1 MNPSSAAISSPP
13 QTPGHWL
20 VALGSIILID
30 IVLAGDNAIAIALAV
45 RNLPQKKRPL
55 GIAIGA
61 CGAVVLRIALTS
73 VIASIL
79 SLRYVKLA
87 GWPDDLMDRG
97 ETVVGEPGRY
107 FTINSPRIPAAL
119 CAGQE
124 QRY

>member
-1 MNPSSAAISSPP
+1 MRRRLRPANENSRRSFFVNPSSAAISSPP
-13 QTPGHWL
+13 QTPGQWL

-79 SLRYVKLA
+79 IPTSLK
-87 GWPDDLMDRG
+87 
-97 ETVVGEPGRY
+97 
-107 FTINSPRIPAAL
+107 
-119 CAGQE
+119 
-124 QRY
+124 